1 MNSSKNNK
9 NYFKKK
15 VNRKINII
23 LIGNEEKASN

>member
-15 VNRKINII
+15 VNIKINII
-23 LIGNEEKASN
+23 FLGNEEKTSN

>member
-23 LIGNEEKASN
+23 FLGNEEKTSN

>member
-23 LIGNEEKASN
+23 FLVNEEKTSN